1 MQVFLQTGDQ
11 KVPSLRRS
19 RSFVALAC
27 VCLRLRSGS
36 RGRLRLTSVRAHCK
50 ARGLYDKAA
59 PAAIKHLVR
68 TASKTGLLYMSDM
81 ESVSLL
87 SRAAQK
93 GPRTSA
99 LNRVSPERSTDIC
112 RRL

>member
-1 MQVFLQTGDQ
+1 M
-11 KVPSLRRS
+11 
-19 RSFVALAC
+19 
-27 VCLRLRSGS
+27 
-36 RGRLRLTSVRAHCK
+36 RAHCK

-81 ESVSLL
+81 ESVSRAEP

>member
-1 MQVFLQTGDQ
+1 M
-11 KVPSLRRS
+11 
-19 RSFVALAC
+19 
-27 VCLRLRSGS
+27 
-36 RGRLRLTSVRAHCK
+36 RAHCK